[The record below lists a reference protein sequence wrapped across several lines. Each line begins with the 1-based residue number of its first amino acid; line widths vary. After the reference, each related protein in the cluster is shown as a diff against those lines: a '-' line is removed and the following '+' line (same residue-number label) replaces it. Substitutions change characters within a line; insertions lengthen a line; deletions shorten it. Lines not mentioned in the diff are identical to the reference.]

1 MADRDGIGL
10 CQAMPKSRKRRPRR
24 STTKRRTTSARGRRP
39 RDPRAELAELEPWL
53 ATTFAA
59 DDAEARGDAEA
70 ALAILSERPFG
81 PDGRPFWR
89 PWRVRYLTQLAGLGP
104 LLPRWATSRW
114 ILAQALQSLHE
125 ESRDKARRALEL
137 AIELRGGES
146 ELPGLDDMD
155 AKCKVMDH
163 DWVYRQVFLYELGGL
178 HDFLRRRASPDLVA
192 GADRIREW
200 ARAPMGAYRL
210 LDRAADVTTWED
222 LATGAE
228 IGLAN
233 IGSGAL
239 VVPEEERVIG
249 RLVPVEGGSMFEAAP
264 LVVTR
269 GVAEQVAE
277 DPVGWVDSLRAARD
291 EVVGGE
297 ILKRGDHSGSG
308 LLSDVPA
315 VIWQYAVLD
324 GRPIPPASALTSVTA
339 KGILE
344 LARVQLV
351 TPFDDDPSDLDAWAC
366 LSAGLLEPGV
376 SLALL
381 EVMQPGDRGLLLQL
395 AERLAD
401 PAAAVCSR
409 LAESLGQ
416 AA

>member
-1 MADRDGIGL
+1 M
-10 CQAMPKSRKRRPRR
+10 
-24 STTKRRTTSARGRRP
+24 
-39 RDPRAELAELEPWL
+39 
-53 ATTFAA
+53 FAA

-70 ALAILSERPFG
+70 ALALMSEMLLG
-81 PDGRPFWR
+81 PDGKPFWR
-89 PWRVRYLTQLAGLGP
+89 PWRVRYLTQLAFLGP
-104 LLPRWATSRW
+104 LLPRWVTSRW
-114 ILAQALQSLHE
+114 ILAQALQALNE
-125 ESRDKARRALEL
+125 ESRDRTRRALEL
-137 AIELRGGES
+137 AIEVRGGEA
-146 ELPGLDDMD
+146 ELPGMDDMD
-155 AKCKVMDH
+155 AMCKVIDH
-163 DWVYRQVFLYELGGL
+163 DWVYRQMFLYELGGL
-178 HDFLRRRASPDLVA
+178 HDFLRRRASADLVA

-210 LDRAADVTTWED
+210 LDRAADLTTWED

-228 IGLAN
+228 IRMAN

-249 RLVPVEGGSMFEAAP
+249 RLVPIEGGSMFEAAP

-277 DPVGWVDSLRAARD
+277 DPAGWVDSLRAARGRLGRS
-291 EVVGGE
+291 VIVT
-297 ILKRGDHSGSG
+297 SGRESG
-308 LLSDVPA
+308 LVSDVPA

-324 GRPIPPASALTSVTA
+324 GRPIPPASALRSATA

-351 TPFDDDPSDLDAWAC
+351 TPVDDDPSDLDAWAC

-381 EVMQPGDRGLLLQL
+381 ELMEPKDRDLLQQL
-395 AERLAD
+395 AERLAE
-401 PAAAVCSR
+401 PAASLCRR
-409 LAESLGQ
+409 LDADLGQ

>member
-1 MADRDGIGL
+1 M
-10 CQAMPKSRKRRPRR
+10 
-24 STTKRRTTSARGRRP
+24 
-39 RDPRAELAELEPWL
+39 
-53 ATTFAA
+53 FAA

-70 ALAILSERPFG
+70 ALALMSEMLLG
-81 PDGRPFWR
+81 PDGKPFWR
-89 PWRVRYLTQLAGLGP
+89 PWRVRYLTQLAYLGP

-125 ESRDKARRALEL
+125 GSRDRVRRALGI
-137 AIELRGGES
+137 AIEVRGGEA
-146 ELPGLDDMD
+146 ELPGMDDRD

-178 HDFLRRRASPDLVA
+178 QDFLRRRATADLVA

-200 ARAPMGAYRL
+200 ARVPMGAYRL

-222 LATGAE
+222 LGTGAE

-239 VVPEEERVIG
+239 VLPEERVIG
-249 RLVPVEGGSMFEAAP
+249 RLVPIEGGSMFEAAP

-277 DPVGWVDSLRAARD
+277 DPAGWVDSLLA
-291 EVVGGE
+291 V
-297 ILKRGDHSGSG
+297 RGRIGRSVIVTSGRESG
-308 LLSDVPA
+308 LVSDVPA
-315 VIWQYAVLD
+315 VIWRYAVLEPS
-324 GRPIPPASALTSVTA
+324 GPIPPSDLAPASAKA
-339 KGILE
+339 ILE

-351 TPFDDDPSDLDAWAC
+351 TPVDDDPSDLDAWAC

-381 EVMQPGDRGLLLQL
+381 ELMEPKDRELLRQL
-395 AERLAD
+395 AK
-401 PAAAVCSR
+401 R
-409 LAESLGQ
+409 LAEPAASLCRRLDADLGQ

>member
-1 MADRDGIGL
+1 M
-10 CQAMPKSRKRRPRR
+10 
-24 STTKRRTTSARGRRP
+24 
-39 RDPRAELAELEPWL
+39 
-53 ATTFAA
+53 FAI

-70 ALAILSERPFG
+70 ALALLSEKPFG
-81 PDGRPFWR
+81 PDGKLFWR
-89 PWRVRYLTQLAGLGP
+89 PWRVRYLTQLAALGP
-104 LLPRWATSRW
+104 MVPRWATSRW
-114 ILAQALQSLHE
+114 ILAQALQAMHE
-125 ESRDKARRALEL
+125 ESRDRARRALEL
-137 AIELRGGES
+137 AIELRGGEG
-146 ELPGLDDMD
+146 ELPGVDELD

-178 HDFLRRRASPDLVA
+178 HDFLRRRASADLVA

-200 ARAPMGAYRL
+200 ARAPIGAYRL

-222 LATGAE
+222 IATGAE
-228 IGLAN
+228 IRLAN

-239 VVPEEERVIG
+239 VVPEERVIG
-249 RLVPVEGGSMFEAAP
+249 RLVTIEGGSMFEAAP

-269 GVAEQVAE
+269 RVGEQVAQ
-277 DPVGWVDSLRAARD
+277 DPAGWVD
-291 EVVGGE
+291 
-297 ILKRGDHSGSG
+297 ILLSARGDVAGGQIVTSGLSDGPG

-315 VIWQYAVLD
+315 AIWRYAVLKLS
-324 GRPIPPASALTSVTA
+324 GPIPSSDLAPATA
-339 KGILE
+339 KAILE

-351 TPFDDDPSDLDAWAC
+351 TPVDDDPSDLDAWAC

-381 EVMQPGDRGLLLQL
+381 EVMEPRDRELLHQL

-401 PAAAVCSR
+401 PAASLCRR
-409 LAESLGQ
+409 LDADLGQ

>member
-1 MADRDGIGL
+1 M
-10 CQAMPKSRKRRPRR
+10 
-24 STTKRRTTSARGRRP
+24 
-39 RDPRAELAELEPWL
+39 
-53 ATTFAA
+53 FAA

-70 ALAILSERPFG
+70 ALALISKMPLG
-81 PDGRPFWR
+81 PDGKPFWR
-89 PWRVRYLTQLAGLGP
+89 PWRVRYLTQLAHLGP

-114 ILAQALQSLHE
+114 ILAQALQALHE
-125 ESRDKARRALEL
+125 ESRGRAGRALEI
-137 AIELRGGES
+137 AIEVRGGEG
-146 ELPGLDDMD
+146 ELPGMDRMD

-178 HDFLRRRASPDLVA
+178 HDFLRRRASADLMA

-222 LATGAE
+222 IATGAE
-228 IGLAN
+228 VRLAN

-249 RLVPVEGGSMFEAAP
+249 RLVPIEGGSMFEAAP
-264 LVVTR
+264 LVVPR

-277 DPVGWVDSLRAARD
+277 DPVGWVDSLRAARGRIGRN
-291 EVVGGE
+291 V
-297 ILKRGDHSGSG
+297 IATSGRESG
-308 LLSDVPA
+308 LVSDVPA

-324 GRPIPPASALTSVTA
+324 GSASIPPASELTSAMA

-351 TPFDDDPSDLDAWAC
+351 TPVDDDPSDLDAWAC

-376 SLALL
+376 SLALTEL
-381 EVMQPGDRGLLLQL
+381 MEPRDRDLLQQL

-401 PAAAVCSR
+401 PAAALCSR
-409 LAESLGQ
+409 LAQDLGR

>member
-1 MADRDGIGL
+1 M
-10 CQAMPKSRKRRPRR
+10 
-24 STTKRRTTSARGRRP
+24 
-39 RDPRAELAELEPWL
+39 
-53 ATTFAA
+53 FAA

-70 ALAILSERPFG
+70 ALALISETPLG

-89 PWRVRYLTQLAGLGP
+89 PWRVRYLTQLATLGP

-114 ILAQALQSLHE
+114 ILAQALQSLDE
-125 ESRDKARRALEL
+125 GSRDRARRALEI
-137 AIELRGGES
+137 AIEIRGGEG
-146 ELPGLDDMD
+146 ELPGLDERD

-178 HDFLRRRASPDLVA
+178 RDFLRRRASADLAA
-192 GADRIREW
+192 GADRVREW

-228 IGLAN
+228 IRLAN

-239 VVPEEERVIG
+239 VLPEERVIG
-249 RLVPVEGGSMFEAAP
+249 RMVSIEGGSMFESAP
-264 LVVTR
+264 LVVPHL
-269 GVAEQVAE
+269 VAEAVAQ
-277 DPVGWVDSLRAARD
+277 DPARWVDSLRAAPDR
-291 EVVGGE
+291 VGRSV
-297 ILKRGDHSGSG
+297 IVTSGRESG
-308 LLSDVPA
+308 LVNDVPA

-324 GRPIPPASALTSVTA
+324 GRPIPPASGLTSATA

-351 TPFDDDPSDLDAWAC
+351 TPVDDDPSDLDAWAC

-376 SLALL
+376 SLALTEL
-381 EVMQPGDRGLLLQL
+381 MEPRDRDLLQQL

-401 PAAAVCSR
+401 PAAALCSR
-409 LAESLGQ
+409 LAQDLGR

>member
-1 MADRDGIGL
+1 MADRTRTGL
-10 CQAMPKSRKRRPRR
+10 CKRMPKSRKRRARR
-24 STTKRRTTSARGRRP
+24 SSVTRRTTSSRQRS
-39 RDPRAELAELEPWL
+39 RDSRAELKEVEPWL
-53 ATTFAA
+53 GTMFAA

-70 ALAILSERPFG
+70 ALALMSEMPLG
-81 PDGRPFWR
+81 PDGKPFWR
-89 PWRVRYLTQLAGLGP
+89 PWRVRYLTQLAYLGP

-114 ILAQALQSLHE
+114 VLAQALQALHE
-125 ESRDKARRALEL
+125 DNRGRARQALEV
-137 AIELRGGES
+137 AIELRGGEG
-146 ELPGLDDMD
+146 ELPGMDAMD

-178 HDFLRRRASPDLVA
+178 HHFLRRRASADLVA
-192 GADRIREW
+192 GADRIRDW
-200 ARAPMGAYRL
+200 ARASMGAYRL
-210 LDRAADVTTWED
+210 ADRTASLTTWED

-228 IGLAN
+228 IRLAN

-239 VVPEEERVIG
+239 VVPEERVIG
-249 RLVPVEGGSMFEAAP
+249 RLVPIEAGSMFESAP
-264 LVVTR
+264 LVVPR
-269 GVAEQVAE
+269 RVAEQVAE

-291 EVVGGE
+291 RMGRSVIVT
-297 ILKRGDHSGSG
+297 SGRESG
-308 LLSDVPA
+308 LVSDVPA

-324 GRPIPPASALTSVTA
+324 RSAPIPPASALTSATA

-351 TPFDDDPSDLDAWAC
+351 TPVDDDSSDLDAWAC

-381 EVMQPGDRGLLLQL
+381 EVMEPRDRELLRQL
-395 AERLAD
+395 AERLAE
-401 PAAAVCSR
+401 PAASLCRR
-409 LAESLGQ
+409 LDADLGE